1 MNQFEALHALIAL
14 EERGSLTASA
24 EYLNI
29 PKSTLSRRISKL
41 EEQLNTRLTLEDR
54 GRLSLS
60 KAGLCYVD
68 YARKILDVA
77 RESKIALQRFSQEV
91 SGEIKLQLCSDL
103 SSGWIVTVLNDFLR
117 AYPHA
122 RLKISRMSTL
132 TVPTSTNDVILT
144 CDNTQ
149 PIAGFKCIKLGAWER
164 KLYVAKRAP
173 LSFELPTR
181 LEQLPSIPW
190 VVKVGEASVVS
201 LQHKQSHEQFS
212 VEHNARLSVDSLTML
227 AEAVAQGYGIGVLPC
242 WVAQCK
248 KHGRQH
254 DFQPCLPHLHAPPLA
269 FSAYV
274 HQQDTSYTI
283 RAFIAFLQHNFPERW
298 MMKKNTTKS
307 SNVLGVSLVKRG
319 EQKA

>member
-117 AYPHA
+117 AYPLVS
-122 RLKISRMSTL
+122 LKISRLSSL
-132 TVPTSTNDVILT
+132 TESSDKDDVILT
-144 CDNTQ
+144 CGTRQ
-149 PIAGFKCIKLGAWER
+149 EVAGFKCIKLGAWER
-164 KLYVAKRAP
+164 QLYVAKRAQ
-173 LSFELPTR
+173 LDFELPSCI
-181 LEQLPSIPW
+181 EQLPSIPW
-190 VVKVGEASVVS
+190 VVKAGDPSAVS
-201 LQHKQSHEQFS
+201 LIDCQSKAQFS
-212 VEHNARLSVDSLTML
+212 VEHDARLYVDSLAML
-227 AEAVAQGYGIGVLPC
+227 AEALAGGYGIGVLPC

-248 KHGRQH
+248 RHGRNN
-254 DFQPCLPHLHAPPLA
+254 DFQQCLPHVFAQPLS

-274 HQQDTSYTI
+274 HQQDTSYTM
-283 RAFIAFLQHNFPERW
+283 RMFIAFLRHNFPKRW
-298 MMKKNTTKS
+298 ALSDTSTD
-307 SNVLGVSLVKRG
+307 
-319 EQKA
+319 